1 MKDAFN
7 TAMALLALLGLT
19 IACVFGALVG
29 AGLSLMAMDRA
40 TATTRTRASTFCSGL
55 ALSLVVTPAVASYY
69 ELKPTVTGAIAM
81 VLALYGMAIL
91 LEGFALIK
99 NGTVRGAIEGLIKK
113 WSGT

>member
-7 TAMALLALLGLT
+7 TAAALLALLGLT
-19 IACVFGALVG
+19 VACVFGGLVG

-99 NGTVRGAIEGLIKK
+99 SGALREFITGWLKK